1 MIIKTL
7 KIMLLATLFGVIIGS
22 VVALFSLA
30 FVYGVQSISEFRVTK
45 SYCIFE
51 SSSFCFSISPL
62 LFLLVAAF
70 LIIVVK
76 KTLGISRYHGP
87 ADVILSAHS
96 PKEELDAKTGL
107 SSIFAAFVSASGGAS
122 VGQYGPLVHLGGTV
136 GSLINNFKS
145 GLLTKDTLIGCG
157 VAAAIAAGFNS
168 PIGGIIFAHE
178 AILRHFSFKAI
189 APIAVSSVVS
199 ATVTNYFFPS
209 GILFQNTDSD
219 IALLSAVSLSLILG
233 PFCAIIAVIFMK
245 GLLKT
250 QSNQNKF
257 SSNEITRILIAATF
271 CGLIGGAVPE
281 VLGLGG
287 ETITGIIN
295 DSYSFYFLFIILFLK
310 LIVTIAC
317 LGLGFFGGVF
327 SPALVLG
334 AAIGGIFT
342 LTGNQLGII
351 SLGDSLILAGMAAL
365 SASVIGAPIASIV
378 IIFELTHS
386 YDLAF
391 VSIICVA
398 GSCLVSNAIFG
409 HSFFDKQLLNRKF
422 KISSGR
428 TEILLSERNIEDLLN
443 KDDLLKINKK
453 MSKAQV
459 IAQFK
464 RSNFSE
470 AYVLDDNEMLIGKL
484 NINSL
489 LNESEELDIYKPLT
503 IDSHSSV
510 SEAIVK
516 ASNFVGESI
525 PIVNGNGLLLGV
537 VTEADLFSEY
547 LRVQEQISNIEK
559 DELDFC

>member
-1 MIIKTL
+1 MIIRTL
-7 KIMLLATLFGVIIGS
+7 KTMFSAMFFGIIIGS
-22 VVALFSLA
+22 VVAFFSLG
-30 FVYGVQSISEFRVTK
+30 FVYGVESISEFRESK
-45 SYCIFE
+45 GYCILE

-62 LFLLVAAF
+62 LFLLMSAF

-76 KTLGISRYHGP
+76 KTLQITRYHGP

-96 PKEELDAKTGL
+96 PKQELDARTGF
-107 SSIFAAFVSASGGAS
+107 SSVFAAFVSASGGAS
-122 VGQYGPLVHLGGTV
+122 VGQYGPLVHLGGTI
-136 GSLINNFKS
+136 GSLINSFKT
-145 GLLTKDTLIGCG
+145 GYLTKDTFIGCG

-209 GILFQNTDSD
+209 GVLFQNTDSE
-219 IALLSAVSLSLILG
+219 INLLSAVSFSLFLG
-233 PFCAIIAVIFMK
+233 PFCAIIAVLFMRA
-245 GLLKT
+245 LLFL
-250 QSNQNKF
+250 QSNQ
-257 SSNEITRILIAATF
+257 SRLATNEITRIVIAATV

-287 ETITGIIN
+287 ETIIN
-295 DSYSFYFLFIILFLK
+295 VIENNYSIFFLFLILTLK
-310 LIVTIAC
+310 LTVTVAC

-334 AAIGGIFT
+334 AALGGIFT
-342 LTGNQLGII
+342 LLGNDVGVD
-351 SLGDSLILAGMAAL
+351 SLGDSLVLAGMAAL
-365 SASVIGAPIASIV
+365 SASIIGAPIASIV

-409 HSFFDKQLLNRKF
+409 HSFFDAQLKNRNF

-428 TEILLSERNIEDLLN
+428 TEILLSERSIEDLLN
-443 KDDLLKINKK
+443 KDDLLRIHKNMPKL
-453 MSKAQV
+453 QV
-459 IAQFK
+459 ISEFQK
-464 RSNFSE
+464 YNFSE
-470 AYVLDDNEMLIGKL
+470 AYVVDDNEILVGKL
-484 NINSL
+484 NVNTL
-489 LNESEELDIYKPLT
+489 LDNTDELKVYKPLSIKST
-503 IDSHSSV
+503 SSV
-510 SEAIVK
+510 SQAIVK

-525 PIVNGNGLLLGV
+525 PVVNDKGVLLGV

-547 LRVQEQISNIEK
+547 LKVQEYISNIEK
-559 DELDFC
+559 D